1 MKTGDLLLFSY
12 NGDGFFGCFTEC
24 IKKCTHSKFSHIGMI
39 IEDPTFIDPTLKGIY
54 VWESSWGERYAL
66 IPLYLYRVEQR
77 WQVLI

>member
-39 IEDPTFIDPTLKGIY
+39 IEDPTLLT
-54 VWESSWGERYAL
+54 
-66 IPLYLYRVEQR
+66 QH
-77 WQVLI
+77 